1 MKSKKLGRSELLSWI
16 NKTVECE
23 YLKVED
29 LSDGVGFCQ
38 IIEAFFKGVNHELNS
53 LKLNAINDAEQ
64 KQKNL
69 SIFNVILG
77 KAGCPR
83 QIDPQKMSRGI
94 FSLNLEFLQYL
105 FDFLYKTFGTVVP
118 KKKYSGLKRRI
129 EILKIQGNK
138 TLKNMNKLLPP
149 HLMTNKVAFQINN
162 KNVDYN
168 EIFNENNSN
177 SNSNNNN
184 NNNND
189 DSSSEEQN
197 EENGEEENETN
208 DININGGNDN
218 GNTKTNNNEL
228 DQKLDKYNL
237 FFKLLQEDLAKYISN
252 NKSISNEIIDAEEE
266 KDYYL
271 EKLQSIF
278 DLCKEEQKNSKSD
291 NKKQICKDI
300 MDIIS
305 NVPDDFK

>member
-16 NKTVECE
+16 NKTTESE

-38 IIEAFFKGVNHELNS
+38 IIEAFFKGVSHELNC
-53 LKLNAINDAEQ
+53 LKFNAINDIEQ

-83 QIDPQKMSRGI
+83 QIDPIKMSRGI

-105 FDFLYKTFGTVVP
+105 FDFLYKTFGTVAP
-118 KKKYSGLKRRI
+118 KKKYNGLKRRL
-129 EILKIQGNK
+129 EILKNQGNK
-138 TLKNMNKLLPP
+138 NLKNISKLLPP
-149 HLMTNKVAFQINN
+149 HLITNKLSFQMN
-162 KNVDYN
+162 KNIDYN
-168 EIFNENNSN
+168 DILND
-177 SNSNNNN
+177 NNNES
-184 NNNND
+184 D
-189 DSSSEEQN
+189 SEEQN
-197 EENGEEENETN
+197 ENDEEEDNN
-208 DININGGNDN
+208 DEDNNINGGNDN
-218 GNTKTNNNEL
+218 GNTQNNNDEL

-252 NKSISNEIIDAEEE
+252 NKSISNEIIEAEEE

-271 EKLQSIF
+271 EKLQTIF
-278 DLCKEEQKNSKSD
+278 DLCSDEKKIAKSD
-291 NKKQICKDI
+291 NKKKICDDI
-300 MDIIS
+300 MNIIS
-305 NVPDDFK
+305 NVPEDFK

>member
-16 NKTVECE
+16 NKTAECE

-38 IIEAFFKGVNHELNS
+38 IIEAFFKGVSHELNT
-53 LKLNAINDAEQ
+53 LKFMAINDIEH

-83 QIDPQKMSRGI
+83 QIDPIKMSKGI

-118 KKKYSGLKRRI
+118 KKKYNGLKRRL

-138 TLKNMNKLLPP
+138 NLKNITKLLPP
-149 HLMTNKVAFQINN
+149 HLITNKLSYQITKN
-162 KNVDYN
+162 KDV
-168 EIFNENNSN
+168 
-177 SNSNNNN
+177 
-184 NNNND
+184 ND
-189 DSSSEEQN
+189 ILNDNDSESEEQI
-197 EENGEEENETN
+197 EDNGEDN
-208 DININGGNDN
+208 DDDNINGGNDN
-218 GNTKTNNNEL
+218 GNNNMTNDEL

-237 FFKLLQEDLAKYISN
+237 FFKLLQEDLAKYISS
-252 NKSISNEIIDAEEE
+252 NKNISNEIIDAEEE

-271 EKLQSIF
+271 EKLQTIF
-278 DLCKEEQKNSKSD
+278 DLCSDEKKNTKSQNQKK
-291 NKKQICKDI
+291 ICEDI
-300 MDIIS
+300 MNIIS

>member
-1 MKSKKLGRSELLSWI
+1 MKSKKLGRSELLSWL
-16 NKTVECE
+16 NKTVESE

-38 IIEAFFKGVNHELNS
+38 IIEAFYRGCSHELNT
-53 LKLNAINDAEQ
+53 LKLNSINDNEQ

-83 QIDPQKMSRGI
+83 QIDPIKMSKGV

-105 FDFLYKTFGTVVP
+105 WDFLFKSFGSVVP
-118 KKKYSGLKRRI
+118 KKKYNGLKRRL

-138 TLKNMNKLLPP
+138 NLKNINKLLPP
-149 HLMTNKVAFQINN
+149 HLITNKLAFQINKN
-162 KNVDYN
+162 KDFI
-168 EIFNENNSN
+168 EILNENMNN
-177 SNSNNNN
+177 DNDDHGEENKEYDDEDKNINLYNNGSNNI
-184 NNNND
+184 NND
-189 DSSSEEQN
+189 
-197 EENGEEENETN
+197 
-208 DININGGNDN
+208 
-218 GNTKTNNNEL
+218 EL
-228 DQKLDKYNL
+228 DQKLDKYIL
-237 FFKLLQEDLAKYISN
+237 FFKLLQEDLAKFIN
-252 NKSISNEIIDAEEE
+252 RNKFINNEINDAEEE

-271 EKLQSIF
+271 EKLQTIF
-278 DLCKEEQKNSKSD
+278 DLCKEEEKKAKSD
-291 NKKQICKDI
+291 NKKKICNDI

>member
-16 NKTVECE
+16 NKTVESE

-38 IIEAFFKGVNHELNS
+38 IIEAFFKGISHELNT
-53 LKLNAINDAEQ
+53 LKFNAINDIEH

-69 SIFNVILG
+69 LIFNVILG

-83 QIDPQKMSRGI
+83 QIDPIKMSRGI

-105 FDFLYKTFGTVVP
+105 FDFLYKTFGSVVP
-118 KKKYSGLKRRI
+118 KKKYNGLKRRL

-138 TLKNMNKLLPP
+138 NLKNINKLLPP
-149 HLMTNKVAFQINN
+149 HLITNKLSFQLN

-168 EIFNENNSN
+168 EILNENSN
-177 SNSNNNN
+177 
-184 NNNND
+184 
-189 DSSSEEQN
+189 DSGSEEQI
-197 EENGEEENETN
+197 EEDAEDDN
-208 DININGGNDN
+208 DEDNNLNGGNDHDN
-218 GNTKTNNNEL
+218 SNNDEL

-237 FFKLLQEDLAKYISN
+237 FFKLLQEDLAKYINN

-278 DLCKEEQKNSKSD
+278 NLCSDEKNNTKSND
-291 NKKQICKDI
+291 KKKICEDI
-300 MDIIS
+300 MNIIS
-305 NVPDDFK
+305 NVPEDFK

>member
-16 NKTVECE
+16 NKTAECE

-38 IIEAFFKGVNHELNS
+38 IIEAFFKGVSHELNT
-53 LKLNAINDAEQ
+53 LKFMAINDIEQ

-69 SIFNVILG
+69 LIFNVILG

-83 QIDPQKMSRGI
+83 QIDPIKMSKGI

-118 KKKYSGLKRRI
+118 KKKYNGLKRRL

-138 TLKNMNKLLPP
+138 NLKNITKLLPP
-149 HLMTNKVAFQINN
+149 HLITNKLSYQITKN
-162 KNVDYN
+162 KDV
-168 EIFNENNSN
+168 
-177 SNSNNNN
+177 
-184 NNNND
+184 ND
-189 DSSSEEQN
+189 ILNDNDSDSEEQI
-197 EENGEEENETN
+197 EDNGEDN
-208 DININGGNDN
+208 DDDNINGGNDN
-218 GNTKTNNNEL
+218 GNNNMTNDEL

-237 FFKLLQEDLAKYISN
+237 FFKLLQEDLAKYISS
-252 NKSISNEIIDAEEE
+252 NKNISNEIIDAEEE

-271 EKLQSIF
+271 EKLQTIF
-278 DLCKEEQKNSKSD
+278 DLCSDEKKNTKSQNQKK
-291 NKKQICKDI
+291 ICEDI
-300 MDIIS
+300 MNIIS

>member
-16 NKTVECE
+16 NKTTECE

-38 IIEAFFKGVNHELNS
+38 IIEAFFKGVSHELNT
-53 LKLNAINDAEQ
+53 LKFMAINDIEH

-83 QIDPQKMSRGI
+83 QIDPIKMSKGI

-118 KKKYSGLKRRI
+118 KKKYNGLKRRL

-138 TLKNMNKLLPP
+138 NLKNITKLLPP
-149 HLMTNKVAFQINN
+149 HLITNKLSFQITKN
-162 KNVDYN
+162 KDV
-168 EIFNENNSN
+168 
-177 SNSNNNN
+177 
-184 NNNND
+184 ND
-189 DSSSEEQN
+189 ILNDNDSDSEEQI
-197 EENGEEENETN
+197 EDNGEDN
-208 DININGGNDN
+208 DDDNMNGGNDN
-218 GNTKTNNNEL
+218 GNNNMTNDEL

-237 FFKLLQEDLAKYISN
+237 FFKLLQEDLAKYISS
-252 NKSISNEIIDAEEE
+252 NKNISNEIIDAEEE

-271 EKLQSIF
+271 EKLQTIF
-278 DLCKEEQKNSKSD
+278 DLCSDEKKNTKSQNQKK
-291 NKKQICKDI
+291 ICEDI
-300 MDIIS
+300 MNIIS